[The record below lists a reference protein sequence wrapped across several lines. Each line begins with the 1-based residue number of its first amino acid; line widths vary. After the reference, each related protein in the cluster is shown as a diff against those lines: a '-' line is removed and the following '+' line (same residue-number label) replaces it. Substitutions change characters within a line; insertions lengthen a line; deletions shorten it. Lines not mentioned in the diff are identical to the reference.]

1 MEESVQS
8 VNAEYL
14 MFSFAKFIH
23 SHVAQA
29 PAAATEWRIYNARNL
44 AGIKTEN
51 VDARDLYI
59 EKIASFTVMKPPN
72 MLAEIRKTTR
82 ALICPF

>member
-1 MEESVQS
+1 M
-8 VNAEYL
+8 
-14 MFSFAKFIH
+14 FIH

-29 PAAATEWRIYNARNL
+29 PADATEWHIYKARNL

-51 VDARDLYI
+51 VDASDLYI

-72 MLAEIRKTTR
+72 MLAEICKTTR
-82 ALICPF
+82 ALICPFLPRDAMHPGY